1 MSNLPETAEEF
12 YARRDDRTN
21 RCTASPAYQ
30 SASCA
35 VFVSE
40 AAASTAVGQVM
51 LLAATNLLSRWCR
64 RVTIVLPPTQALPS
78 LGMGSGD
85 LGSLV
90 LDQMRDADPFGEF
103 QVNGRGVAAAD
114 VTLIIGERPA
124 AIAAKPTVFVGA
136 SGWLASLSLEGP
148 IALPPASDGNLL
160 GGIAAA
166 CLGVG
171 QVFKIALGLPAAG
184 LLRDGVFDLFRL
196 GWSTDFRPGPWPEEM
211 NIGRALMVGAGSVGS
226 SAAYCMRL
234 GGLAGSILIVDRDIV
249 KIENLNRSP
258 IFGCRTVGLAKAEAV
273 SGFLAGS
280 SLRANPIPHWWDSF
294 LEQCPRSS
302 FDFDVWLP
310 LANEFDVRSAMQNH
324 VPPLMIH
331 ASTGSNWGVNHAR
344 HIPGRDDC
352 LADRFEKVI
361 SSSMLACSTGK
372 VETEGAIVDA
382 ALPFASMFAGLLVA
396 ADLVRAQL
404 PGYPQVPNFAL
415 FDWYGPLD
423 TIQAWDRRARNACI
437 CREQGRSFHDKF
449 NGDTRYRPLF
459 QFAGNT

>member
-21 RCTASPAYQ
+21 RCTSLAFQ
-30 SASCA
+30 TASCA
-35 VFVSE
+35 VYVSD
-40 AAASTAVGQVM
+40 ASASTPAGQAM
-51 LLAATNLLSRWCR
+51 LVVAANLLSRWCR
-64 RVTIVLPPTQALPS
+64 RVTIALPPTQALPL
-78 LGMGSGD
+78 LGMGAGD

-90 LDQMRDADPFGEF
+90 LTQMRDADPFGDF
-103 QVNGRGVAAAD
+103 QIKERGAVAAD
-114 VTLIIGERPA
+114 VTLSIGASA
-124 AIAAKPTVFVGA
+124 AVGARQRAVFIDA
-136 SGWLASLSLEGP
+136 SGWLASMSWQRP
-148 IALPPASDGNLL
+148 TALPPASDGNLL

-166 CLGVG
+166 CLGIA
-171 QVFKIALGLPAAG
+171 QVFKLAVGMPAANR
-184 LLRDGVFDLFRL
+184 LREGVLDLFRL
-196 GWSTDFRPGPWPEEM
+196 GWSTDLDPGSWPADM
-211 NIGRALMVGAGSVGS
+211 NVGRVLMVGAGSVGS

-234 GGLAGSILIVDRDIV
+234 GGLAGAVTIVDRDGV

-273 SGFLAGS
+273 SDFLAGS
-280 SLRANPIPHWWDSF
+280 SLRANPIRHWWDSF
-294 LEQCPRSS
+294 LEQCSRSS

-352 LADRFEKVI
+352 LADRFLKVV
-361 SSSMLACSTGK
+361 SPAMLSCSTGK
-372 VETEGAIVDA
+372 VETEGVVVDA

-423 TIQAWDRRARNACI
+423 TIQVWDKRARDACI

-449 NGDTRYRPLF
+449 NSGTRYRSLF